1 VYLLKGGCNLGLLE
15 MSQIKSKIIEEY
27 NKLIDLSDAIVR
39 GEPTESN
46 EFLSRALAAYSINV
60 LYTEVDNHSVASS
73 ITDGSRDNGID
84 LIYYNEERNE
94 LCLVQSKYNH
104 KGNSEPSI
112 GEIHSFIGGIKD
124 LINTKFD
131 KFNQKI
137 NSRRDEIVTI
147 LEKSKLKFKIIL
159 VYTATN
165 LSLDARREFNDLLD
179 ELNDFRDV
187 AELEI
192 INQKRLYASLHNRN
206 NSRNIDIDIDL
217 KNWGGYDGEME
228 AVYGQVSA
236 IQIANWWENYGNSL
250 YDYNLRKLLGNTQIN
265 DEIRKTIETEPEL
278 FWYYNNGITIVCEE
292 LDKKRK
298 GNTNHFGTFE
308 CKGISV
314 VNGAQTVGV
323 IGKYAQTI
331 PSIVGEDEK
340 GNLDNM
346 YIPLKIISITS
357 VDDEGQEYLNE
368 AFASAVTTKNNR
380 QNEIKE
386 RDFISLDSYQKK
398 IERDLAFI
406 GIKYQLMRSE
416 EEETSENSFG
426 VREATRAVSFAK
438 DIEATILV
446 KREPGTIFVDLASP
460 VYKKLFND
468 NVTGYYIWNCVRIE
482 REITQELD
490 RIKAEGP
497 VDEKLAIL
505 LYGKEIVSKLVF
517 DFIGKEKIPKDSV
530 ELSMLIQAINFRE
543 IIEKI
548 LDRMVLKVK
557 DSNKTPNNTFKNKT
571 LMREIYE
578 DVKFHILQQEVKEEA
593 SSLEPEQFQVENVE
607 GLSRVERLQLS
618 NFMDKIKDNEPAVEL
633 FRRWLEE
640 IYDGEQHYIGYMTNI
655 HFYRKD
661 ESSFATE
668 KFIFRIAYYTKLI
681 ISLEF
686 NVYGSKY
693 RSTLMDNEDFLKW
706 TQDMADDKQRIIIDS
721 KDKVEQFMEIKR
733 YL

>member
-1 VYLLKGGCNLGLLE
+1 MGLLE
-15 MSQIKSKIIEEY
+15 MSQIKSRITEEY
-27 NKLIDLSDAIVR
+27 DGLLDLSDAIVR

-60 LYTEVDNHSVASS
+60 MYTEIDNSIVANS
-73 ITDGSRDNGID
+73 ITDGSKDNGID
-84 LIYYNEERNE
+84 LIYYNKEKNE

-104 KGNSEPSI
+104 KGNSEPAI
-112 GEIHSFIGGIKD
+112 GDIHSFIVGVKD

-131 KFNQKI
+131 KFNQKV
-137 NSRRDEIVTI
+137 NDRRDEIVSI

-165 LSLDARREFNDLLD
+165 LSQDARREFNDLLE

-192 INQKRLYASLHNRN
+192 INQKRLYASLHNKK

-217 KNWGGYDGEME
+217 KDWGRYEGEME

-236 IQIANWWENYGNSL
+236 LQIADWWESYGNSL
-250 YDYNLRKLLGNTQIN
+250 YDYNLRKVLGNTQIN
-265 DEIRKTIETEPEL
+265 DEIRNTIETEPEL

-298 GNTNHFGTFE
+298 GNTKELGTFE

-331 PSIVGEDEK
+331 PTSVREDGK
-340 GNLDNM
+340 GNLDNV
-346 YIPLKIISITS
+346 YVPLRIISITS
-357 VDDEGQEYLNE
+357 VDDEEQEYLNE

-386 RDFISLDSYQKK
+386 RDFVSLDSYQKK
-398 IERDLAFI
+398 IERDLALI
-406 GIKYQLMRSE
+406 GIKYHLMRSE
-416 EEETSENSFG
+416 EEETTETSFG

-446 KREPGTIFVDLASP
+446 KRELGSIFADIDSP

-468 NVTGYYIWNCVRIE
+468 SVTSYYIWNCVRIE
-482 REITQELD
+482 RIIADKLELK
-490 RIKAEGP
+490 KAESP
-497 VDEKLAIL
+497 VGERLAIL

-517 DFIGKEKIPKDSV
+517 DSLGKELIPKDSTD
-530 ELSMLIQAINFRE
+530 LSRLSQSVNFEE
-543 IIEKI
+543 IIEQI
-548 LDRMVLKVK
+548 LNRMVLKVR
-557 DSNKTPNNTFKNKT
+557 DVDKTPSNIFKNKR
-571 LMREIYE
+571 LMRDIYE
-578 DVKFHILQQEVKEEA
+578 DVKIHILQQEVKEDGA
-593 SSLEPEQFQVENVE
+593 SPEVEQFQVENVE

-618 NFMDKIKDNEPAVEL
+618 SFMDKIKDDNQAVEL

-640 IYDGEQHYIGYMTNI
+640 IYDSEQHYIGYKTNI

-668 KFIFRIAYYTKLI
+668 KFIFRLAYYTKLI

-693 RSTLMDNEDFLKW
+693 RSTLMDNENFVKW
-706 TQDMADDKQRIIIDS
+706 AQNMVDDKQRIIIDS
-721 KDKVEQFMEIKR
+721 MEKVEQFMQIKD
-733 YL
+733 YI

>member
-1 VYLLKGGCNLGLLE
+1 MGLLE
-15 MSQIKSKIIEEY
+15 MSQIKSRITDEY
-27 NKLIDLSDAIVR
+27 DGLLDLSDAIVR

-60 LYTEVDNHSVASS
+60 MYTEIDNSIVANS
-73 ITDGSRDNGID
+73 ITDGSKDNGID
-84 LIYYNEERNE
+84 LIYYNKEKNE

-104 KGNSEPSI
+104 KGNSEPTI
-112 GEIHSFIGGIKD
+112 GEIHSFIGGVKD

-131 KFNQKI
+131 KFNQKV
-137 NSRRDEIVTI
+137 NDRRGEIVSI

-165 LSLDARREFNDLLD
+165 LSQDARREFNDLLE

-192 INQKRLYASLHNRN
+192 INQKRLYASLHNKK

-217 KNWGGYDGEME
+217 KDWGRYEGEME

-236 IQIANWWENYGNSL
+236 LQIADWWENYGNSL
-250 YDYNLRKLLGNTQIN
+250 YDYNLRKVLGNTQIN
-265 DEIRKTIETEPEL
+265 DEIRNTIETEPEL

-298 GNTNHFGTFE
+298 GNTKELGTFE

-331 PSIVGEDEK
+331 PTSVREDGK
-340 GNLDNM
+340 GNLDNV
-346 YIPLKIISITS
+346 YVPLRIISITS
-357 VDDEGQEYLNE
+357 VDDEEQEYLNE

-386 RDFISLDSYQKK
+386 RDFISLDGYQKK
-398 IERDLAFI
+398 IERDLALI
-406 GIKYQLMRSE
+406 GIKYHLMRSE
-416 EEETSENSFG
+416 EEETTETSFG

-446 KREPGTIFVDLASP
+446 KRELGSIFADIDSP
-460 VYKKLFND
+460 AYKKLFND
-468 NVTGYYIWNCVRIE
+468 SVTSYYIWNCVRIE
-482 REITQELD
+482 RIIADKLELK
-490 RIKAEGP
+490 KAESP
-497 VDEKLAIL
+497 VGERLAIL

-517 DFIGKEKIPKDSV
+517 DSLGKELIPKDSTD
-530 ELSMLIQAINFRE
+530 LSRLSQSVNFEE
-543 IIEKI
+543 IIEQI
-548 LDRMVLKVK
+548 LSRMVLKVR
-557 DSNKTPNNTFKNKT
+557 DVDKTPSNIFKNKR
-571 LMREIYE
+571 LMRDIYE
-578 DVKFHILQQEVKEEA
+578 DVKIHILQQEVKEDSTSPE
-593 SSLEPEQFQVENVE
+593 LEQFQVENVE

-618 NFMDKIKDNEPAVEL
+618 SFMDKIKDDDQAVEL

-640 IYDGEQHYIGYMTNI
+640 IYDSEQHYIGYKTNI

-668 KFIFRIAYYTKLI
+668 KFIFRLAYYTKLI

-693 RSTLMDNEDFLKW
+693 RSTLMDNENFVKW
-706 TQDMADDKQRIIIDS
+706 AQNMVDDKQRIIIDS
-721 KDKVEQFMEIKR
+721 MEKVEQFMQIKD
-733 YL
+733 YI